1 VVEVWVVAKRMV
13 EVGSEREM
21 GAMWVKDMRTQR
33 RAGYESVVGLELTM
47 MRALVVA
54 VAGGG
59 EGELDIFWDGRK
71 MLVFY

>member
-1 VVEVWVVAKRMV
+1 VVEVWVVAKGMV
-13 EVGSEREM
+13 EVGSKREM

-33 RAGYESVVGLELTM
+33 RADNESVVGLELTM
-47 MRALVVA
+47 MRALAGA